1 MFFHIDLCG
10 VRKNIVAK
18 KIKSFCMTVIVLLG
32 LPVSANALGM
42 GVPVLKSHLNE
53 VLDVRVPLLLVEG
66 ESLNSMFIEFAKPNE
81 YRLVGLEPYTDLSG
95 LRVSVEHTQ
104 HGGLYI
110 FLSSVS
116 AVQAP
121 IISLLLKARIGH
133 NTYYKQVQLL
143 LDTMELGAGTHAIK
157 VRQKNQSAGLADVAS
172 NITTNVQVEQ
182 GWARTWRY
190 GPVRSGDSLSTIAY
204 RLRRDKQWSNHD
216 IMLALY
222 RFNANAFI
230 EHDMNRLKSGVWLEV
245 PREQVLKEL
254 LKQAPA
260 PYENIKRKPS
270 PSSKKLAKPM
280 LEPEIAIPEVKTD
293 NVASQLRYVGRIA
306 LGNDEQPSLPLDG
319 KVSSGKR
326 SVQLQQQLDQLYKQA
341 MDNHLQMASLDQN
354 LTSIRDDIGK
364 LSSDI
369 AALKEQQN
377 AMQQQAQGSP
387 NTSYWMLG
395 FLLLCLLNITLLGA
409 FLYHRYSLK
418 KKEKYDIEE
427 VYFKKEVKEPVP
439 IEEPKSAPATKKVRK
454 KHILENKIFD
464 LENYLNLRDYE
475 AAENILKQLS
485 KSELNHIGICALHAR
500 FYHETERLDELN
512 ALIRNKK
519 SVLNEREWSL
529 LCDRLPINI
538 WHALHE
544 SGVIKDNGAL
554 LSDKDSL
561 IYDNDDKAAA
571 EVDLLKEEEMARK
584 LQLDATVIMK
594 ASDLTPFFEKDHD
607 EVASIQEDSSLST
620 LTSEVVDME
629 DNDLELDDIDS
640 ETINDDAV
648 KESLPE
654 DDFTSTIF
662 PTTGSQKK
670 S

>member
-1 MFFHIDLCG
+1 MFFHIDLCSA
-10 VRKNIVAK
+10 RKNIVAK
-18 KIKSFCMTVIVLLG
+18 KIKFFCTIVIILLG
-32 LPVSANALGM
+32 LPISAQALGM

-53 VLDVRVPLLLVEG
+53 TLDVRVPLILAEG

-81 YRLVGLEPYTDLSG
+81 YRLVGLEPYTDLSS
-95 LRVSVEHTQ
+95 LRISVEHTQ

-110 FLSSVS
+110 FLSSIS
-116 AVQAP
+116 TVQAP

-133 NTYYKQVQLL
+133 NIYYKQVQLL
-143 LDTMELGAGTHAIK
+143 LDTMGLGAGKHALK
-157 VRQKNQSAGLADVAS
+157 VRPESLSPRLNGITSKAMPDVEE
-172 NITTNVQVEQ
+172 EQ

-230 EHDMNRLKSGVWLEV
+230 DHDMNRLKSGVWLEV
-245 PREQVLKEL
+245 PQEQVLKEL
-254 LKQAPA
+254 LKQAAA
-260 PYENIKRKPS
+260 PYENIKRKSS
-270 PSSKKLAKPM
+270 PSAKKIAKPM
-280 LEPEIAIPEVKTD
+280 LEPETAIPEVKMD

-306 LGNDEQPSLPLDG
+306 LGNDEPRHLLDG
-319 KVSSGKR
+319 KLSSGKR
-326 SVQLQQQLDQLYKQA
+326 SVLLQQKLDQLYKQA
-341 MDNHLQMASLDQN
+341 MDDHLQMASLDQS
-354 LTSIRDDIGK
+354 LMAIRDDIGK

-369 AALKEQQN
+369 AALKEQQH
-377 AMQQQAQGSP
+377 AMQQKGQDSP
-387 NTSYWMLG
+387 NTYYWMLG
-395 FLLLCLLNITLLGA
+395 FLLLCLLNIIILGT

-427 VYFKKEVKEPVP
+427 AYFRKKVNQPTP
-439 IEEPKSAPATKKVRK
+439 IEEPKTTPVTKKLRK

-464 LENYLNLRDYE
+464 LENYLNLKDYE

-485 KSELNHIGICALHAR
+485 ENELNHIGICALHAR
-500 FYHETERLDELN
+500 LYHETERLNELDT
-512 ALIRNKK
+512 LIRNKK
-519 SVLNEREWSL
+519 SVLNNREWSL
-529 LCDRLPINI
+529 LCDRLPINV

-561 IYDNDDKAAA
+561 IYDNDDKAASK
-571 EVDLLKEEEMARK
+571 EDLLKEEEIARK

-594 ASDLTPFFEKDHD
+594 ASDLTPFFEKDR
-607 EVASIQEDSSLST
+607 EEAASIQENSSLST

-629 DNDLELDDIDS
+629 DNALELNDIDL
-640 ETINDDAV
+640 ETINNDAV
-648 KESLPE
+648 EEPLLE
-654 DDFTSTIF
+654 DDFTSTVLS
-662 PTTGSQKK
+662 TSEADKK
-670 S
+670 L

>member
-1 MFFHIDLCG
+1 
-10 VRKNIVAK
+10 
-18 KIKSFCMTVIVLLG
+18 LG
-32 LPVSANALGM
+32 LPNSVQALGL
-42 GVPVLKSHLNE
+42 GAPVLNSHLNE
-53 VLDVRVPLLLVEG
+53 ILDVRVPLLLAEG
-66 ESLNSMFIEFAKPNE
+66 ESLNSIFIEFAKPNE
-81 YRLVGLEPYTDLSG
+81 YRLVGLEPYTNLSS

-116 AVQAP
+116 VVQAP

-143 LDTMELGAGTHAIK
+143 LDTMESGAGTHVIK
-157 VRQKNQSAGLADVAS
+157 ARPKSLSPRLNGIISKATPDV
-172 NITTNVQVEQ
+172 EEER

-245 PREQVLKEL
+245 PREQMLKEL

-260 PYENIKRKPS
+260 PYENIKRKSP

-280 LEPEIAIPEVKTD
+280 LEPETAIPEVKTD

-306 LGNDEQPSLPLDG
+306 LGNDEPSLPLDG
-319 KVSSGKR
+319 KVSSDKR

-341 MDNHLQMASLDQN
+341 MDDHLQMASLDQN
-354 LTSIRDDIGK
+354 LTAIRDDIGK

-395 FLLLCLLNITLLGA
+395 FLLLCLLNIILLGA

-427 VYFKKEVKEPVP
+427 VYFKKEVKEPAP

-485 KSELNHIGICALHAR
+485 ESELNHIGICALHAR
-500 FYHETERLDELN
+500 FYHETERLDELD

-594 ASDLTPFFEKDHD
+594 ASDLTPFFEKDRD
-607 EVASIQEDSSLST
+607 EAASIQEDSSLST

-629 DNDLELDDIDS
+629 DNDLELDDIDL
-640 ETINDDAV
+640 ETINNGAV
-648 KESLPE
+648 EESLRE
-654 DDFTSTIF
+654 DDFTSTVF
-662 PTTGSQKK
+662 TTTGTQKK